1 MAILR
6 NEVCFAGPSGPV
18 IPGDVVKLLTKLQ
31 ALLKERSIVSALDGG
46 NVELEIEN
54 KPAPL
59 RLISWEAPS
68 HCSLQLFDEPL
79 ENEELTDSPK
89 SRAVLE
95 LLHTLLTEA
104 GYDPEWIGPDEDIG
118 DEPFGRK

>member
-6 NEVCFAGPSGPV
+6 NEVCFSGPGGAV

-31 ALLKERSIVSALDGG
+31 ALLKERSIASALDGG
-46 NVELEIEN
+46 DVELEIEN
-54 KPAPL
+54 KPAVL
-59 RLISWEAPS
+59 RLISWEAPT

-79 ENEELTDSPK
+79 ESEELTDSPRA
-89 SRAVLE
+89 RAVLE
-95 LLHTLLTEA
+95 LLHKLLVGS

-118 DEPFGRK
+118 TEPFGK

>member
-1 MAILR
+1 MRLLDSAGR
-6 NEVCFAGPSGPV
+6 KEAAFGEVAAARQRSN
-18 IPGDVVKLLTKLQ
+18 
-31 ALLKERSIVSALDGG
+31 KERAIVSALDGG

-54 KPAPL
+54 KPATL
-59 RLISWEAPS
+59 RLISWEAPG